1 MKQITLNI
9 PENMYSFFNE
19 LIQKLGLK
27 IVKEVSLGSEEDEV
41 LVGIEN
47 GLKEVKEI
55 EEGKIKGRPLHDF
68 LNEL

>member
-1 MKQITLNI
+1 MRQITLNI

-19 LIQKLGLK
+19 LIQKLGLEK
-27 IVKEVSLGSEEDEV
+27 INEVDANSEEEI
-41 LVGIEN
+41 LAGIER

-55 EEGKIKGRPLHDF
+55 EEGKIKGKPLREF

>member
-19 LIQKLGLK
+19 LIQKLGLEK
-27 IVKEVSLGSEEDEV
+27 VKEVSDGSEEV
-41 LVGIEN
+41 LEGIEA

>member
-19 LIQKLGLK
+19 LIQKLGLEK
-27 IVKEVSLGSEEDEV
+27 VKEVSTESEEEI
-41 LVGIEN
+41 LAGIEQ
-47 GLKEVKEI
+47 GLKEVKMI
-55 EEGKIKGRPLHDF
+55 EAGKIKGKALQNF

>member
-19 LIQKLGLK
+19 LIQKLGLEK
-27 IVKEVSLGSEEDEV
+27 VKEVSEGSEVDV
-41 LVGIEN
+41 LAGIEA
-47 GLKEVKEI
+47 GLKEVKDI
-55 EEGKIKGRPLHDF
+55 EEGKIKGRALHDF